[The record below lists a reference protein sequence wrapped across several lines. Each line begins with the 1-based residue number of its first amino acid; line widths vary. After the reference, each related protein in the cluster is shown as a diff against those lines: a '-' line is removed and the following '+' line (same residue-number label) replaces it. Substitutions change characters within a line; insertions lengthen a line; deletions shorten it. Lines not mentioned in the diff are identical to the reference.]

1 MALGP
6 DMGATVAETWQ
17 AHDAVMHARTEEWGT
32 VGTAMAIR
40 GVEASSSATYMQ
52 QVRMALRGCGTDEP
66 LAVAIQRRFAELA
79 LRKRGYSAAN
89 NLVAGIRM
97 LEKLKL
103 IRATVTDLHRLQ
115 LRAIGKIAK
124 AEDRPRVWATVAD
137 FQTLAERR
145 VHWAW
150 ARVFFAVGMAFTI
163 CLRISDVAQLRW
175 GWLAHKGWLVFFDY
189 KVAKEMCAQPIP
201 PFWERW
207 RHWLYTHRR
216 PHQHD
221 ENIFIPGGPDAL
233 RKLQTELFTG
243 TECGLWGWHPWKR
256 MGAACFRALGGS
268 LPALA
273 LWARWRTPRQAARY
287 AAHPPSWKMPSR
299 VLLPSPVGE
308 SGHFTRDC
316 EWTWMPVKEL
326 WHRDAFA
333 WDLGRKRNQTPPTVH
348 TFARPATPQEVDS
361 ESDDDEDL
369 DDQDGEC
376 DQDNPDHEEPRREAE
391 NRSMQDAAQKEMG
404 RDAELVP
411 GTGPEHEGGPRTD
424 EGTAGHGARPIEIID
439 VDELGD
445 GETKMDAN
453 GDSGGAGAAEAVTAP
468 EGAVASGADAD
479 RHERDAGDQAS
490 NEDRAG
496 EDRRCGDADEAH
508 MEDEP
513 CQEMEASAEESGDD
527 VGSEG
532 SSAGDR
538 DESSPGTPTCS
549 TDCSESRWR
558 LHQAR
563 RRVLGKRTTREFGEE
578 EQRGAKRGR
587 GETCAGDQQLVAMPD
602 GTEADGAPHWGYLVT
617 APQRGHR
624 FQLWKPMPLQCER
637 EEQGRDGG
645 GHGAA
650 DGGSGGAY
658 GAAVEQTG
666 TISGLW
672 RDLAVRVGQRAGTGP
687 CRRRRNRISHRCCR
701 HSGTTR
707 RSHGTYRRQGM
718 SAPRATRMATRVG
731 AKCRWRRRAEALE

>member
-40 GVEASSSATYMQ
+40 GVEAISSATYMQ

-66 LAVAIQRRFAELA
+66 LAVTIQRRFAELA

-115 LRAIGKIAK
+115 LRAIGKMAK

-163 CLRISDVAQLRW
+163 CLTISDVAQLRC

-243 TECGLWGWHPWKR
+243 TECGLSGWHPWKR

-268 LPALA
+268 LQALA

-333 WDLGRKRNQTPPTVH
+333 WDLGRKKNQTPPTVH

-376 DQDNPDHEEPRREAE
+376 GQDNPDHEEPRREAE

-404 RDAELVP
+404 RDAELMP
-411 GTGPEHEGGPRTD
+411 GTGPEQEGGPRAD
-424 EGTAGHGARPIEIID
+424 EGVHRRGRVGGRREEHGRRR
-439 VDELGD
+439 GQWRS
-445 GETKMDAN
+445 GRS
-453 GDSGGAGAAEAVTAP
+453 GSRHSSGG
-468 EGAVASGADAD
+468 
-479 RHERDAGDQAS
+479 
-490 NEDRAG
+490 
-496 EDRRCGDADEAH
+496 
-508 MEDEP
+508 
-513 CQEMEASAEESGDD
+513 
-527 VGSEG
+527 
-532 SSAGDR
+532 
-538 DESSPGTPTCS
+538 
-549 TDCSESRWR
+549 
-558 LHQAR
+558 
-563 RRVLGKRTTREFGEE
+563 
-578 EQRGAKRGR
+578 
-587 GETCAGDQQLVAMPD
+587 
-602 GTEADGAPHWGYLVT
+602 
-617 APQRGHR
+617 
-624 FQLWKPMPLQCER
+624 
-637 EEQGRDGG
+637 GG
-645 GHGAA
+645 G
-650 DGGSGGAY
+650 
-658 GAAVEQTG
+658 
-666 TISGLW
+666 
-672 RDLAVRVGQRAGTGP
+672 
-687 CRRRRNRISHRCCR
+687 
-701 HSGTTR
+701 
-707 RSHGTYRRQGM
+707 
-718 SAPRATRMATRVG
+718 
-731 AKCRWRRRAEALE
+731 K